1 MALFP
6 GVVNLSTDS
15 NLPPKFFH
23 GFVMVPPRGITADVY
38 HMFLARHCDIHN
50 NLYRV
55 IIDFTVMVLAMGN
68 NLLFT
73 LQWVVACNY

>member
-1 MALFP
+1 MMLGKSS

-23 GFVMVPPRGITADVY
+23 GFVMVPPREITADVY

-55 IIDFTVMVLAMGN
+55 IVDFTVMVLAMGK
-68 NLLFT
+68 NLACSNYLFT
-73 LQWVVACNY
+73 Y